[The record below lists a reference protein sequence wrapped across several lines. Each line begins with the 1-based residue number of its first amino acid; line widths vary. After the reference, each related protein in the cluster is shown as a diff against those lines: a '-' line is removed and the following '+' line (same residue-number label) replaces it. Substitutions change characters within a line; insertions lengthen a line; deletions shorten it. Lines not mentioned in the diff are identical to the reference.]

1 MTLSLWYLSCQ
12 IVVVAALPCLF
23 ACSLARGYVGRL
35 FLAGLLD
42 ALGAGV
48 ERSLALAD
56 RLG

>member
-12 IVVVAALPCLF
+12 IVVVAALPFLV
-23 ACSLARGYVGRL
+23 ACSLAHGYVGRL
-35 FLAGLLD
+35 FLARLLD

-56 RLG
+56 RLS